1 MYKLF
6 FIAWNNI
13 KKQKG
18 DMITFLLFTML
29 ASYLVFQCSSALLG
43 MGKVM
48 DSRFK
53 EVNGAEIMVLGGEYE
68 EEVTAW
74 TQAFSEAKDIT
85 DLEQTP
91 FLRMYC
97 SFRNAKETDFE
108 EFQFLIEPY
117 TVNPKY
123 SNLGINPEGLS
134 EKDILIPMFLKSRLA
149 VGDTME
155 LKFNDDVYSFRV
167 AGYTEDPYFSSSIN
181 ITVYYCY
188 MSQTMM
194 DMLAE
199 KHPSLAGFGVVFRGK
214 VDEKELDNGLL
225 TSDVEKQVT
234 TAYHRLIAASEAEHP
249 ERDYNNFM
257 AVNWQMMRGGAQ
269 FLPQVVMAVVLLFAV
284 IILVVAFVIIA
295 YGVRDFILRNMKNT
309 GILEASGYTTGTLRA
324 TLCIQITA
332 VAYVGSKIGIFAG
345 LLTQKPFGNLVS
357 GILGISWNQ
366 PVNLGAALCTLYGL
380 TLVTLLIA
388 WLLGGRYKK
397 ITVLDA
403 LRGGINTHN
412 YKKNYVPLD
421 KSVLPLP
428 VAMSLKSTLG
438 GKRRSILLVLISAV
452 LAIAMTCGFA
462 LYETFGTND
471 KAMGE
476 MFGFE
481 IGTVQVTKSNPA
493 YDEEIRSMKGVSNVL
508 TYTTFEP
515 IIKKG
520 DKEWSTYTFAE
531 SDVNE
536 RLNLMVLKGRVPVH
550 DNEIMLTQVLAE
562 DLSVNVGDVVTVSFG
577 QKTEEFIVTGFD
589 QRMEHM
595 GRTANVTFDGAKK
608 LLGSIE
614 QVTYIVTGKDG
625 VTYDE
630 LASEVKAV
638 YAAHDDSSYVL
649 IDSEKNMKVTTGT
662 VSKAMKAVCVVIAVI
677 TTFIVIFTEALI
689 IRGKITREW
698 RDMGIS
704 KALGMTSG
712 QQVVQI
718 MLSNLPAVLLGS
730 VLGVFLAGPS
740 GKALCRV
747 IFSLFGMKK
756 VNFDASLFFKGVS
769 ALGIVLMAAATAAVM
784 GLRVRRCKPVEMI
797 TEE

>member
-18 DMITFLLFTML
+18 DMITFLLFTVL
-29 ASYLVFQCSSALLG
+29 ASYLVFQCSSSLLG

-53 EVNGAEIMVLGGEYE
+53 EVNGAEVIILADDYE
-68 EEVTAW
+68 EEIEAW
-74 TQAFSEAKDIT
+74 TQAFAEAKDIIDT
-85 DLEQTP
+85 EQTP
-91 FLRMYC
+91 FLRAYC
-97 SFRNAKETDFE
+97 SFRNTKDADFE

-123 SNLGINPEGLS
+123 MNLGLKPEGLG
-134 EKDILIPMFLKSRLA
+134 EKDILVPMFLKSRLA
-149 VGDTME
+149 IDDTME

-188 MSQTMM
+188 MSQSMIDT
-194 DMLAE
+194 LAE
-199 KHPSLAGFGVVFRGK
+199 KHPSLAGLGMVFRGK
-214 VDEKELDNGLL
+214 VDEKALNNGLL

-234 TAYHRLIAASEAEHP
+234 TVFHRLIAPAEAEHP
-249 ERDYNNFM
+249 ERDYNDFM

-295 YGVRDFILRNMKNT
+295 YGVRDFIIRNMKNT
-309 GILEASGYTTGTLRA
+309 GILEAAGYTTASLRA

-332 VAYVGSKIGIFAG
+332 VAYVGCKIGIIAG
-345 LLTQKPFGNLVS
+345 VLTQKPFGDLVS

-366 PVNLGAALCTLYGL
+366 PVNYGAAVCTLFGL
-380 TLVTLLIA
+380 TLTTLLIA

-412 YKKNYVPLD
+412 YKKNHVPLD
-421 KSVLPLP
+421 KTALPLP

-438 GKRRSILLVLISAV
+438 GKRRSILLVLISAI

-462 LYETFGTND
+462 LYETFGMD
-471 KAMGE
+471 DEAMGE

-481 IGTVQVTKSNPA
+481 IGTIQVMKSNPA

-508 TYTTFEP
+508 TCATFEP

-562 DLSVNVGDVVTVSFG
+562 DLGVNIGDVVTVTFG
-577 QKTEEFIVTGFD
+577 KKTEEFIVTGFD

-595 GRTANVTFDGAKK
+595 GRTANMTFDAAKK
-608 LLGSIE
+608 LVGSIE
-614 QVTYIVTGKDG
+614 AVTYIVTAEDG
-625 VTYDE
+625 VTYDD
-630 LASEVKAV
+630 LAAEVKAI

-649 IDSEKNMKVTTGT
+649 VDSAKNMKVTTGT

-677 TTFIVIFTEALI
+677 TAFIVIFTEALI

-712 QQVVQI
+712 QQILQI

-747 IFSLFGMKK
+747 IFSLFGMKR
-756 VNFDASLFFKGVS
+756 VNFGASLSFKAVS
-769 ALGIVLMAAATAAVM
+769 ALGIVLMAVATAAVM